1 MFLRVEHS
9 TIAVPKFPLR
19 ALRLVGQEIGAAF
32 VALLDLDAYLDYVRD
47 SFVTDT
53 LKAHDAIVKP
63 KLEMNL

>member
-1 MFLRVEHS
+1 MFLCVKHL
-9 TIAVPKFPLR
+9 TITVPKSPLR

-32 VALLDLDAYLDYVRD
+32 VALLNLDSYLDYVRD

-63 KLEMNL
+63 KLEMDL